1 MKTIK
6 LTSRNQVEISNPSTQ
21 DIEKVLEELFSVND
35 PEHPNAWIQLGF
47 DSEDGW
53 SIISIDAYE
62 SGFVIYEYWA
72 DQDDDDAK
80 IEKRFHPDTT
90 QTKKMF
96 DLLANQ
102 EIEKI
107 NEIISN
113 GYT

>member
-6 LTSRNQVEISNPSTQ
+6 FTSRNLIETSNPSTQ
-21 DIEKVLEELFSVND
+21 DIEEILGELYSVND

-47 DSEDGW
+47 ESRDGW

-62 SGFVIYEYWA
+62 SGLVVYEYWE
-72 DQDDDDAK
+72 DQDDYDAK
-80 IEKRFHPDTT
+80 VEKKFYPNAT